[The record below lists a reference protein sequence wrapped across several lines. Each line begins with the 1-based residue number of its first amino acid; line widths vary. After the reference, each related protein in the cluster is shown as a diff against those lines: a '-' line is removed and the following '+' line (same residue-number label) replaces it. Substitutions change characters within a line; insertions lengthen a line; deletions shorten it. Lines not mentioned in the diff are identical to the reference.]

1 LPDLFYCRR
10 VLRLHCDKSIGDHI
24 TEKQRG
30 PRAFAKIDPFFCP
43 NELFPVYRAQF
54 VERGENFIRQR
65 DHDIF
70 HFLVLLYVNMLG
82 RWRGLRAEPYHC
94 ECKPRPLVNFKC

>member
-1 LPDLFYCRR
+1 M
-10 VLRLHCDKSIGDHI
+10 KSIGDHI

-70 HFLVLLYVNMLG
+70 HFLVLLYVEYAGAL
-82 RWRGLRAEPYHC
+82 A
-94 ECKPRPLVNFKC
+94 RPAR